1 MTSRNNNNR
10 NRRGRNRNN
19 QNSQNNNKSTS
30 GNQGSGKSAGF
41 QKRNEFKFQLHD
53 TSRKGGYTYK
63 KIFDAIVLKIQT
75 SFDGGR
81 FVVKSLR
88 GKVKEGPVLPTRG
101 QSNKT
106 DQLERAI
113 EQESLNRKYE
123 AQLSYYFTAESQ
135 FEDNWVKAYGLIYD
149 TYCSK
154 EMQRTIMEVSDYD
167 TRILDDP
174 LELLKEVERL
184 VHVPRKAEYPTI
196 ALIET
201 LSNVM
206 TIRQGEKEGLVSYLE
221 RFKSEINVVVSLF
234 GSGLLDGHV
243 ENTAAYQDLG
253 TNITDATAL
262 KDAQDKMKAK
272 ALKKF
277 WGLLYLRQS
286 DHKRYGHLLKE
297 WRQQYAN
304 DQRDLYPKDLTATFE
319 VMRTVEVKKIKS
331 EKPKVEKEKTDLPEG
346 AKSFSQTT
354 KQSSNDDITC
364 FCCGKPGE
372 YANECPLQ
380 K

>member
-41 QKRNEFKFQLHD
+41 QKKNEFKFQLHD

-75 SFDGGR
+75 TFDGGR

-88 GKVKEGPVLPTRG
+88 GKAKEGPILPTRG

-167 TRILDDP
+167 TRILDNP

-184 VHVPRKAEYPTI
+184 VHVPRRAEYPTI

-206 TIRQGEKEGLVSYLE
+206 TIRQGDKEGLVSYLE

-243 ENTAAYQDLG
+243 ENTVAYQDLG
-253 TNITDATAL
+253 ISITDATAL
-262 KDAQDKMKAK
+262 KDAQDEMKAK

-319 VMRTVEVKKIKS
+319 VMRTVEVKKKRS

-346 AKSFSQTT
+346 AES
-354 KQSSNDDITC
+354 
-364 FCCGKPGE
+364 
-372 YANECPLQ
+372 
-380 K
+380 